1 MSSLTYDAGFGPAG
15 MQGDSVDRKF
25 SLKGR
30 VTWGVIFAILLL
42 GGVGGWA
49 GTATLSGAVMGTGTV
64 LVDEDIKVVQH
75 PHGGIVREIAVREG
89 DYVTA
94 GQLLIR
100 LEDAEI
106 RAEKAIVEGQ
116 LIDLKAQRARLLA
129 EATGS
134 EDLVIEAN
142 FPHDHPGADQIIA
155 GEQQVFRGGLERH
168 RSQRDQL
175 MLQVDQL
182 EQEIAGLQF
191 QRAAT
196 TSELALARSESDRLE
211 RLVAGNLIPVSQV
224 SGVERDIVR
233 LEGQLGEIDTSIA
246 RAHVRISDVELQL
259 LELDGSRQTEAQR
272 QVQLI
277 GAQIAEREERLSAL
291 VAQYSR
297 TAIVAPVSGIVNE
310 LNVSTVGGVISA
322 AERLAT
328 VVPERAD
335 LTIEF
340 RVAVNDIDQVQVG
353 QPATLRFSA
362 FNQRTTPEVEG
373 EIVRVSA
380 ASQHDPTTGE
390 RFFLAQVRADEE
402 SNVLE
407 NQLVPGMPVEVF
419 VETEQ
424 QLAITY
430 FLKPFTDQ
438 IARAFREE

>member
-1 MSSLTYDAGFGPAG
+1 
-15 MQGDSVDRKF
+15 MQGYSVDRKF
-25 SLKGR
+25 ALKGR
-30 VTWGVIFAILLL
+30 VTWGVIFAVLLL

-49 GTATLSGAVMGTGTV
+49 GTAKLSGAVMGTGTV

-89 DYVTA
+89 DFVTA

-134 EDLVIEAN
+134 EDLVIEAD
-142 FPHDHPGADQIIA
+142 FPHDRPGADQIIA

-191 QRAAT
+191 QRTAT
-196 TSELALARSESDRLE
+196 TSELALARSESDRLD

-259 LELDGSRQTEAQR
+259 LELDGNRQTEAQR

-297 TAIVAPVSGIVNE
+297 TAIVAPVTGIVNE

-322 AERLAT
+322 AEKLAT
-328 VVPERAD
+328 VVPESAD
-335 LTIEF
+335 LAIEF
-340 RVAVNDIDQVQVG
+340 RVAVHDIDQIRVG

-380 ASQHDPTTGE
+380 ASQHDPATGE

-407 NQLVPGMPVEVF
+407 NQLVPGMPVDVF